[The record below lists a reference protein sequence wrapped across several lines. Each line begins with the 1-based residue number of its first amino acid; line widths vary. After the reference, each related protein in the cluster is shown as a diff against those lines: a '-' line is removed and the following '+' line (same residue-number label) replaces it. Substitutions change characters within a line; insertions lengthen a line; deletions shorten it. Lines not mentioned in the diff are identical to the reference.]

1 MSTLYAR
8 HFRLKEAP
16 FSIAPNP
23 RFLFMS
29 DQHREALAHL
39 LYGIG
44 HDGGFVLLTGEV
56 GTGKTTLCRC
66 LLEKVPGDADV
77 AFIINPRLS
86 VVDLLA
92 NICDELGIS
101 YDAEKLNNRLLVD
114 AINHYLLERHAA
126 GRHTVLV
133 IDEAQNLD
141 TDVLE
146 QLRLLTN
153 LETDEKKLLQII
165 LLGQPELQDKL
176 NTPELR
182 QLSQRVTA
190 RYHLQALNYADMQA
204 YIRHRLSVAGSDQA
218 IFAPS
223 ALRFLHRQSKG
234 IPRLINLICDRAM
247 LGAFAQGVA
256 RIERSMIRQ
265 AAREVLGEQT
275 ATSSPGF
282 RPGMAWAVA
291 GMLLLAVAS
300 WSFGRWM
307 TPQADPIAPLATSAP
322 SANEAADVPVATR
335 DTSLPERQAAEPV
348 TQPGTVTVVASLQ
361 EPPAPATADDGA
373 ATTEA
378 LPAASEAAQAEAAA
392 PAEPVAP
399 ISVPQTPTG
408 APPAPVEGGF
418 LHDYHGAFR
427 DLFSTWDIRLPDDI
441 EPCDFASSKGLA
453 CQRISGD
460 LGRLRLLDRPAVI
473 DWHRDD
479 GGMSYI
485 TVIALDGDSVR
496 VVAGEKTFDLPLTQF
511 RQHWLDRF
519 TILWRTPP
527 AYRSDIVPGTAG
539 PSAKWLNQRLARL
552 DGSAESDISGIY
564 DGTWVPRLRRF
575 QRDAGLL
582 ADGVAGAQTLI
593 RLNTELN
600 EPGPRL
606 IRASQTAAVR

>member
-66 LLEKVPGDADV
+66 LLEKVPGDTDV

-153 LETDEKKLLQII
+153 LETDERKLLQII

-335 DTSLPERQAAEPV
+335 DTSCPNV
-348 TQPGTVTVVASLQ
+348 
-361 EPPAPATADDGA
+361 
-373 ATTEA
+373 
-378 LPAASEAAQAEAAA
+378 
-392 PAEPVAP
+392 
-399 ISVPQTPTG
+399 
-408 APPAPVEGGF
+408 
-418 LHDYHGAFR
+418 
-427 DLFSTWDIRLPDDI
+427 
-441 EPCDFASSKGLA
+441 
-453 CQRISGD
+453 
-460 LGRLRLLDRPAVI
+460 RP
-473 DWHRDD
+473 
-479 GGMSYI
+479 
-485 TVIALDGDSVR
+485 
-496 VVAGEKTFDLPLTQF
+496 
-511 RQHWLDRF
+511 
-519 TILWRTPP
+519 
-527 AYRSDIVPGTAG
+527 
-539 PSAKWLNQRLARL
+539 LN
-552 DGSAESDISGIY
+552 
-564 DGTWVPRLRRF
+564 P
-575 QRDAGLL
+575 
-582 ADGVAGAQTLI
+582 
-593 RLNTELN
+593 
-600 EPGPRL
+600 
-606 IRASQTAAVR
+606 